1 MLFNWMLFISTR
13 LGVFF
18 LLNSFLWFHTDTT
31 SQLAL
36 FHFAEIPCFGSILC
50 AQCAYVVAMV
60 YINKHKYEESTDI
73 DETLI
78 ETIIFVFIKMQTHL
92 QPFSLDNSL

>member
-1 MLFNWMLFISTR
+1 
-13 LGVFF
+13 
-18 LLNSFLWFHTDTT
+18 
-31 SQLAL
+31 
-36 FHFAEIPCFGSILC
+36 
-50 AQCAYVVAMV
+50 MV

-92 QPFSLDNSL
+92 QPFSLDNSLWYMYDEAHYDVHINAIEFDV